1 MKFMSLEIHHKDTTT
16 AFIAEVEFFILV
28 AKVAR
33 LEAFWKEDTAKMFSL
48 KIKAFNGRKRTIQ
61 HKELLGTEGH
71 IHWIFPAEG
80 RLSEKSKG
88 KGFLGIVGIDKTF
101 MEGIDP
107 IKGLGKSTVGD
118 QVGSLGK
125 VALLDQLEG
134 SIPLAEFVFLET
146 EEMVFVA
153 FPLRILDGKQRTGKE
168 KQGKDKEA

>member
-1 MKFMSLEIHHKDTTT
+1 
-16 AFIAEVEFFILV
+16 
-28 AKVAR
+28 
-33 LEAFWKEDTAKMFSL
+33 
-48 KIKAFNGRKRTIQ
+48 
-61 HKELLGTEGH
+61 
-71 IHWIFPAEG
+71 
-80 RLSEKSKG
+80 
-88 KGFLGIVGIDKTF
+88 VGIDKTF